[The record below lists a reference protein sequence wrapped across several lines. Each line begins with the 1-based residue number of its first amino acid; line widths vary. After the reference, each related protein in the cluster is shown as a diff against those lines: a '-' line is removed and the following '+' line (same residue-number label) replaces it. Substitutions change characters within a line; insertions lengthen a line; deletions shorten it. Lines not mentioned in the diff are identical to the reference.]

1 MMSVPVRLWVS
12 STKPSSTDG
21 MPFRC
26 LLIETAQGCFP
37 SERAFWSWTRPVNFN
52 RFFLLRGELP
62 ILCKD
67 MRNYC
72 TAVCRKFGTAD
83 DFSFEGFVVGVELG
97 CTNVSHHVANF
108 DGLIYCAPT

>member
-1 MMSVPVRLWVS
+1 M
-12 STKPSSTDG
+12 G
-21 MPFRC
+21 CQFRC
-26 LLIETAQGCFP
+26 LLIETAPGCAS
-37 SERAFWSWTRPVNFN
+37 SEGPFGRGGGQSTSTV
-52 RFFLLRGELP
+52 FFLRGELP

-108 DGLIYCAPT
+108 DGLIFYGFGVWQGCSNVSHHIGCTFY

>member
-1 MMSVPVRLWVS
+1 MGLLDKALVDRWDAIQMSPHR
-12 STKPSSTDG
+12 DG
-21 MPFRC
+21 TGMLSLGKGLLVVDEASQLQPF
-26 LLIETAQGCFP
+26 
-37 SERAFWSWTRPVNFN
+37 
-52 RFFLLRGELP
+52 FFLRGELP